1 MKSLTFQIH
10 LIPVNQHVS
19 AEGGTMFL
27 ISENHILL
35 LSWFIVNQMYSNVT
49 NNVSIYG

>member
-1 MKSLTFQIH
+1 
-10 LIPVNQHVS
+10 
-19 AEGGTMFL
+19 MFL

-49 NNVSIYG
+49 NNAVRPALAFQASKAV